1 MKLSDLIYALEAA
14 DNSFSSGLNEMPKAT
29 NLRALLKLS
38 EETQVGEKDSLNVM
52 MKLRM
57 TSDGMDV
64 RSRTLVVTV
73 LDDIGHTKSVKSYTG
88 TNLRDMG
95 RP

>member
-1 MKLSDLIYALEAA
+1 MKLSDLICALESA
-14 DNSFSSGLNEMPKAT
+14 DNSMSSGLNELPRAM
-29 NLRALLKLS
+29 NLRCFLKLA
-38 EETQVGEKDSLNVM
+38 EETKVGEKDSLDVRV
-52 MKLRM
+52 KVRM

-64 RSRTLVVTV
+64 RSRTLVVSV
-73 LDDIGHTKSVKSYTG
+73 FSDLGHTKSVKSYTG